1 MTVITP
7 SNYPHYLFSTS
18 TSTSTSTSNSNP
30 ICISTPRLH
39 VMCYLYIFQECTS
52 SHDLQCDSTVLQQGG
67 HVIEGSEDE
76 ETGEV
81 VVVQHREAFVTPV
94 LKVIER

>member
-1 MTVITP
+1 MNLETGHRGYD
-7 SNYPHYLFSTS
+7 SDNNYFPHYLFSTSTSIS

-30 ICISTPRLH
+30 ICIPTSRLH

-67 HVIEGSEDE
+67 HVIEG
-76 ETGEV
+76 
-81 VVVQHREAFVTPV
+81 P
-94 LKVIER
+94 